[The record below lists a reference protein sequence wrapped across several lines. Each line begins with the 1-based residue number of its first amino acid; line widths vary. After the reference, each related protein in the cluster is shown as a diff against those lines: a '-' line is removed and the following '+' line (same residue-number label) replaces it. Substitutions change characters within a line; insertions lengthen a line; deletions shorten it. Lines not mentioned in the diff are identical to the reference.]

1 MQFRARAF
9 TAVAAA
15 ALLAASSGGGI
26 ALADTDDS
34 GSGSGSGSS
43 GSLSSSG
50 LGLGGTIG
58 DLAIAAEALNG
69 PVTVTPNSGGGAT
82 VTYTN
87 EGTENDRCVGF
98 VTPYSTIVDGDI
110 DVDFDKTQLSEGIK
124 VITAIEAGPDVSIL
138 LGDEAGSPIVRADDP
153 AVPNDIEEEVLDL
166 LFDFNNPEFPAEAVT
181 LTPGKSVSWSTSV
194 PETPA
199 AAGIVCTRGAV
210 DFSTRPNIY
219 FGIDKQVVAD
229 QINDKIPGGSLD
241 VVSAGSISG
250 GSVGFGAGALGS
262 LAPSDEE
269 SPITPAE

>member
-1 MQFRARAF
+1 MQFRARGL

-15 ALLAASSGGGI
+15 ALLSVSSGVGI

-43 GSLSSSG
+43 GSLSSNG
-50 LGLGGTIG
+50 LGLGDAIG
-58 DLAIAAEALNG
+58 DLVVAAEALNG
-69 PVTVTPNSGGGAT
+69 PVTVTPNEDGGAT

-124 VITAIEAGPDVSIL
+124 VINAIEAGPDVSIL
-138 LGDEAGSPIVRADDP
+138 LGDEDGRPIVRANDS
-153 AVPNDIEEEVLDL
+153 AVPGEIEEEVLDL
-166 LFDFNNPEFPAEAVT
+166 LFDFINPDFPAEAVM
-181 LTPGKSVSWSTSV
+181 LTPGKSVSWTTSV

-210 DFSTRPNIY
+210 DFNTVPNIY

-229 QINDKIPGGSLD
+229 QINGKIPGGS
-241 VVSAGSISG
+241 VEPVSAGSISG
-250 GSVGFGAGALGS
+250 GSVAAGAGALGS
-262 LAPSDEE
+262 LADDGEE
-269 SPITPAE
+269 TPAE